1 MEMNLNNCST
11 CEKCKLDI
19 DFDTE
24 VVTRTCNVTNKS
36 VDMYN
41 YCKDYTHKSIDAQSN
56 SAVVNFAY
64 EGMVFN
70 ARKGI

>member
-11 CEKCKLDI
+11 CDKCKLDI
-19 DFDTE
+19 NFDTE
-24 VVTRTCNVTNKS
+24 VVTRTCTITNNQVEMS
-36 VDMYN
+36 N
-41 YCKDYTHKSIDAQSN
+41 YCKAYSHKNVDAQSN
-56 SAVVNFAY
+56 KAVVNFAY